1 MSSFF
6 RRTLGFSQDTPDIES
21 YDLHRDDS
29 MQEHSTTPLPN
40 HGNPLHS
47 LHSSSPV
54 HSQCPSA
61 YVHPPLRPSSAHL
74 HSNPVSPSHFVP
86 DSEHPY
92 AAPYSPP
99 SIASVESPIPLA
111 VIQNRS
117 RGHEPLVE
125 FQSSLGEPDG
135 NQPVGLAQA
144 EVRLRRE
151 DRDDTVVLKHRP
163 QRQTKTPRPVPFY
176 EEPVSTR

>member
-54 HSQCPSA
+54 HFQRPSA

-74 HSNPVSPSHFVP
+74 HSNPISPSHFVP
-86 DSEHPY
+86 DLEHPY
-92 AAPYSPP
+92 AAPHSPP
-99 SIASVESPIPLA
+99 SIASVESSISLA
-111 VIQNRS
+111 VIQNTS
-117 RGHEPLVE
+117 REHESLVD
-125 FQSSLGEPDG
+125 FQSNFAEPDR
-135 NQPVGLAQA
+135 NQPMELAQ
-144 EVRLRRE
+144 EVKLRRE
-151 DRDDTVVLKHRP
+151 DRDDAVAIKLRP